1 MIQQTPEAQQNM
13 ILAVIAAPQ
22 SQIPRHKATVEFEE
36 QPPVPSDFSYDC
48 AFSLSAESAV
58 ARS

>member
-1 MIQQTPEAQQNM
+1 M

-48 AFSLSAESAV
+48 AFSFSAKSAV